1 MFVFA
6 CNDKDSFDNIKD
18 WMNLFNENSRIIDFP
33 KLLIGNKCDL
43 KGEIDE
49 NLINEF
55 SKCNN
60 IKFIKTSAKDNM
72 NINESIEEI
81 AKMVYQKH
89 NPSNNG
95 KNKIIISYKKTKH
108 KKSCIFCTAE

>member
-33 KLLIGNKCDL
+33 KLLGNKCDL